1 MSRRTLSWLLLGASL
16 CAVAP
21 VLAQQA
27 RPAPARDAATIS
39 DRAGQDLSGRAAINQ
54 AAGSGNTQANLAALA
69 LSPGGLGLGLVGV
82 QARQLPQGAAV
93 RDASVRIDRQALSGT
108 RGLLSVNQAA
118 GSGNAQLNLFA
129 LGNTDIA
136 IQAAPAAALDDAAL
150 ASVAGSHPTEGAGS
164 TPRLRQA
171 VIGDD
176 AFRGSQG
183 VVQVNQTAGVGNAS
197 TNAIVLQ
204 LPRGAP

>member
-69 LSPGGLGLGLVGV
+69 LSPGGLGLVGV